1 MNGDSRHAQSR
12 PRRGHGRTQGAAGAG
27 TGAGR
32 GRGTGPLPEPADLA
46 RVLEPVVRAAGMDL
60 ESVRVSPAGRRRLLK
75 LVVDADGGVGLDAIA
90 EVSREVSVRLDAS
103 GAMGEVPY
111 TLEVSSPGVDR
122 PLTEPRHW
130 RRAQG
135 RLVSVPLAVAGQ
147 GDRGAPRRPPT
158 MQGRIVLAGDTS
170 VTLDIDGDQVELDYA
185 ELGPGQVQVE
195 FGRADSA
202 GAGAGPAGPGER
214 PPGAPRGADGAWP
227 ASRQAPS
234 RMLDHARAG
243 NGGGQDGH

>member
-1 MNGDSRHAQSR
+1 MHGDSRHAQSR
-12 PRRGHGRTQGAAGAG
+12 PRSGNGRSAG
-27 TGAGR
+27 GAGR
-32 GRGTGPLPEPADLA
+32 GPGPLPEPADLA
-46 RVLEPVVRAAGMDL
+46 RVLEPVVHAAGMDL

-135 RLVSVPLAVAGQ
+135 RLVSAPLAVP
-147 GDRGAPRRPPT
+147 RGEEPGRAAARRPPT
-158 MQGRIVLAGDTS
+158 IEGRVLVAGDTS
-170 VTLDIDGDQVELDYA
+170 VTLDIEGDHVELDYA
-185 ELGPGQVQVE
+185 ELGPGRVQVE
-195 FGRADSA
+195 FGRAGSRA
-202 GAGAGPAGPGER
+202 TEAGPAPDRAR
-214 PPGAPRGADGAWP
+214 P
-227 ASRQAPS
+227 
-234 RMLDHARAG
+234 G

>member
-12 PRRGHGRTQGAAGAG
+12 PRRGNVRTQGAAGAG
-27 TGAGR
+27 TAAGR
-32 GRGTGPLPEPADLA
+32 GRGAGPLPEPADLA

-90 EVSREVSVRLDAS
+90 EISREVSVRLDAS
-103 GAMGEVPY
+103 GAMGEVSY

-135 RLVSVPLAVAGQ
+135 RLVSAPLAVAGEDDQ
-147 GDRGAPRRPPT
+147 GAPRRPPT
-158 MQGRIVLAGDTS
+158 MQGRVLAAGDTS

-195 FGRADSA
+195 FGRAGAA
-202 GAGAGPAGPGER
+202 GAEAG
-214 PPGAPRGADGAWP
+214 
-227 ASRQAPS
+227 S
-234 RMLDHARAG
+234 MLDRARAG